1 MRIRSYFAVAA
12 LSAFAVTPG
21 VTQAPD
27 PEAVEAGR
35 AKSITCAACHGADGN
50 SINPEWPS
58 LAGQHA
64 DYTAKQIAAYKNG
77 DRNNVLMAGMVL
89 TLTDEDMANLGA
101 FYEAQTPI
109 LRTAP
114 PETVEQGERIYRGG
128 IPEAGVPA
136 CAACH
141 GPGGKGNP
149 MADYPVIRGQ
159 HATYLVATLKEYA
172 AGTRMSDKRQSQMM
186 RNIASAM
193 TEEQMRAVA
202 GYMQGLR

>member
-1 MRIRSYFAVAA
+1 MQIRPYLTIAA
-12 LSAFAVTPG
+12 LAVFAAAPAVSQT
-21 VTQAPD
+21 PD
-27 PEAVEAGR
+27 PEAVEAGK

-77 DRNNVLMAGMVL
+77 DRDNVLMTGMVL
-89 TLTDEDMANLGA
+89 TLTDQDMADLGA
-101 FYEAQTPI
+101 FYAAQNPI

-114 PETVEQGERIYRGG
+114 PETVDQGQRIYRSGVA
-128 IPEAGVPA
+128 ESGVPA

-141 GPGGKGNP
+141 GPAGKGNP
-149 MADYPVIRGQ
+149 LADYPAVRGQ

-172 AGTRMSDKRQSQMM
+172 AGTRTSDKRQNQMM
-186 RNIASAM
+186 RNIAAGL